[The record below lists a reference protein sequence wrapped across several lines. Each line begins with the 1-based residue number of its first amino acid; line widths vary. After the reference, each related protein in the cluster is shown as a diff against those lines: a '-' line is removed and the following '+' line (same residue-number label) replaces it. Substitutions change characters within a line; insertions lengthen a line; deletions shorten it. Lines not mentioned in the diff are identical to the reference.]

1 MAYIVNKTNSSASP
15 NQFVVSDGT
24 VNNQTDLRL
33 VGKGYSGYGEVIA
46 ENFLHLLEN
55 FSNTTAPTKPVKG
68 QLWFDETSGKLKVYA
83 GTSFQPAGGA
93 TYQNTEPSQAT
104 AGDLW
109 VKESTQ
115 QLYFNNGVEHVL
127 VGPASTTASGLFF
140 NDIKKASDD
149 SDVQLQQLKDNATT
163 IAVFSKEDNYQPKT
177 SIAGFHT
184 IYKGITINRP
194 GTEYVPG
201 TSLPKSSTYKFYGT
215 ATNADSVGNY
225 QASDFILKPAGVTLD
240 TTGLTVGGQNNFKF
254 TSQATYE
261 GVISNIENNKDII
274 FKITDGGIIK
284 PILTLNAAE
293 NIVEVGTTTY
303 PSSIDV
309 KGTITSTGT
318 ITGNVTGNLTGTAS
332 TANAVTVTAK
342 NTENTTVYPTF
353 VTGTGSQSLYTDSGL
368 SYNPSTNILTTTA
381 SAAQYADLAEIYE
394 SDAEYEPGTV
404 VIFGGDKEITQC
416 NGGNDTRVAGVISEN
431 PAYLMNSNATGQAV
445 ALLGKVKC
453 KVQGFI
459 KKGDMLGTHNT
470 LPGVAKKISSPNPG
484 TIIGKAL
491 EDYDSAEIG
500 AINIVVGRC

>member
-1 MAYIVNKTNSSASP
+1 MAYIVNKTNSSAQSIT
-15 NQFVVSDGT
+15 VADGT
-24 VNNQTDLRL
+24 VNTQTDIGL
-33 VGKGYSGYGEVIA
+33 VGKGYAGYGEVIA

-55 FSNTTAPTKPVKG
+55 FSNTTAPSKPVKG
-68 QLWFDETSGKLKVYA
+68 QIWFDETSNKLKVYA

-115 QLYFNNGVEHVL
+115 QLYFNNGTEHVL

-163 IAVFSKEDNYQPKT
+163 IAVFSKENNYQPKT

-225 QASDFILKPAGVTLD
+225 QASDFILKPAGVTVD

-293 NIVEVGTTTY
+293 NRVEIGTTTY
-303 PSSIDV
+303 NSSVDV
-309 KGTITSTGT
+309 KGTITSSGT

-332 TANAVTVTAK
+332 LATTVTVTAK
-342 NTENTTVYPTF
+342 NSENVTVYPTF
-353 VTGTGSQSLYTDSGL
+353 VTATGSQSLYTDSGL
-368 SYNPSTNILTTTA
+368 SYNPSTNVLTTTA
-381 SAAQYADLAEIYE
+381 AAANYADLAEIYE
-394 SDAEYEPGTV
+394 SDAEYDVGTV
-404 VIFGGDKEITQC
+404 VVFGGDKEITQC

-431 PAYLMNSNATGQAV
+431 PAYLMNSNANGLPV
-445 ALLGKVKC
+445 ALIGKVKC
-453 KVQGFI
+453 KVAGFI
-459 KKGDMLGTHNT
+459 RKGDMLATHNIFK
-470 LPGVAKKISSPNPG
+470 GVAKKISDPNPG
-484 TIIGKAL
+484 AIIGKAL
-491 EDYDSAEIG
+491 EDYDSTEIG
-500 AINIVVGRC
+500 VINIVVGRC

>member
-24 VNNQTDLRL
+24 VNNQTDLSL

-55 FSNTTAPTKPVKG
+55 FSNTTAPSKPVKG
-68 QLWFDETSGKLKVYA
+68 QLWYDESSGKLKVYA

-93 TYQNTEPSQAT
+93 TYQNTEPTQAT

-109 VKESTQ
+109 VKESTK
-115 QLYFNNGVEHVL
+115 QLYFSDGTDHVL
-127 VGPASTTASGLFF
+127 VGPASTTTSGLFF
-140 NDIKKASDD
+140 DDIKKGSDD
-149 SDVQLQQLKDNATT
+149 SDVQLQKLQDNATT

-177 SIAGFHT
+177 TISGFHT

-215 ATNADSVGNY
+215 ATNADSVGDY
-225 QASDFILKPAGVTLD
+225 QASDFILKPTGVTLD

-274 FKITDGGIIK
+274 FNITDGGIVK
-284 PILTLNAAE
+284 PIMTLNAAE
-293 NIVEVGTTTY
+293 NKVDIGSTTY
-303 PSSIDV
+303 NSAVDI
-309 KGTITSTGT
+309 KGTLSTTGT
-318 ITGNVTGNLTGTAS
+318 ITGNVTGDLTGTAS
-332 TANAVTVTAK
+332 VATQATVTAK
-342 NTENTTVYPTF
+342 NTENVTVYPTF
-353 VTGTGSQSLYTDSGL
+353 VTGTGSQSLFTDSGL
-368 SYNPSTNILTTTA
+368 SYNPSTNVLTTTSA
-381 SAAQYADLAEIYE
+381 SAQYADLAEVYE
-394 SDAEYEPGTV
+394 SDAEYEVGTV
-404 VIFGGDKEITQC
+404 VVFGGEKEITQS
-416 NGGNDTRVAGVISEN
+416 NIGNDTRVAGVISEN
-431 PAYLMNSNATGQAV
+431 PAYLMNSDATGLPV

-453 KVQGFI
+453 KVAGFI
-459 KKGDMLGTHNT
+459 RKGDMLATHNS
-470 LPGVAKKISSPNPG
+470 LNGVAKKSSEPNPG

-491 EDYDSAEIG
+491 EDYNSEEIG
-500 AINIVVGRC
+500 SINIVVGRC